1 MNKRKEYKN
10 ISTKQL
16 MIAVFIFVVIIIL
29 AYIVGKINFN
39 LNSMQNNN
47 TSIFGNTTYS
57 SVRDIPDYS
66 GEICVMINNN
76 KPYFNEDDYTTE
88 VFEKYSDLDYLGRC
102 GVAYVN
108 VCKEIMPPDGD
119 KRGDISSVHPA
130 GWNQTKING
139 EYLYNRCHLIAHSF
153 SDEDANK
160 QNLITGTSY
169 FNNHGMLPIES
180 LLLEYMNKNE
190 GNHVLYRVTPI
201 FYGENLLASGV
212 EMEAYSV
219 EDNGK
224 LSFNVFVYNIQPGVT
239 LNYATGEVL
248 NN

>member
-1 MNKRKEYKN
+1 MNKRKKYKN

-29 AYIVGKINFN
+29 AHIVGKINV
-39 LNSMQNNN
+39 NSNSIQNNN

-57 SVRDIPDYS
+57 SVMDIPDYS

-76 KPYFNEDDYTTE
+76 KPYFNEDDYTTK
-88 VFEKYSDLDYLGRC
+88 VFEKYSNLDYLGRC
-102 GVAYVN
+102 GEAYAN
-108 VCKEIMPPDGD
+108 VCKEIMPPNGD
-119 KRGDISSVHPA
+119 KRGDISSVHPT

-160 QNLITGTSY
+160 QNLIT
-169 FNNHGMLPIES
+169 
-180 LLLEYMNKNE
+180 
-190 GNHVLYRVTPI
+190 
-201 FYGENLLASGV
+201 
-212 EMEAYSV
+212 
-219 EDNGK
+219 
-224 LSFNVFVYNIQPGVT
+224 

-248 NN
+248 NY